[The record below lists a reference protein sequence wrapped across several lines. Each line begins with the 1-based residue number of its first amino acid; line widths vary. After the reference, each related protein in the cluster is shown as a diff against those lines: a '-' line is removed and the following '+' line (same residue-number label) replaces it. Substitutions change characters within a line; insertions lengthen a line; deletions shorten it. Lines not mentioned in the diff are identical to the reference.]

1 MNRELLNLQLDNSSV
16 LRVWLYF
23 FWKDLDS
30 FEKFGGGFALIKSK
44 TIISWC
50 LSVYRFRDRIEVR
63 LETVKDFRNQGLSLA
78 VAKTYVNEFL
88 SSRLVV
94 DWPCD

>member
-1 MNRELLNLQLDNSSV
+1 
-16 LRVWLYF
+16 
-23 FWKDLDS
+23 
-30 FEKFGGGFALIKSK
+30 LIKSK